1 MREAAARGPSIDITE
16 FERRLRGQQPAKA
29 NERDPLE
36 ELARLLH
43 GNEAAAPADPYREV
57 FAEQAPR
64 RAPSAPP
71 AGPTAQATEPP
82 YYHEDD
88 AFEGDLRES
97 FDHAAPAAAPAQQ
110 QHYHEAVYQQ
120 EAVYH
125 DQNAD
130 WSLDESQAYLD
141 YGAQEHEGQYAAA
154 PAQQQHYHEAVYQQ
168 EAVYHDQNAD
178 WSLDESQAYL
188 DYGAQEHEGQY
199 AAGQDGREGGRRFP
213 KFRLWHAVAG
223 IAALGVASI
232 GWTFAHRSGGS
243 ITPQEIAT
251 IATPDGPAKV
261 PPVDP
266 AAPPKTLRL
275 GIGPVDAP
283 HEPGNGLL
291 PSAEPRKV
299 KTVSVRPDGS
309 VIDNDSAP
317 GADTELALPL
327 TRAAA
332 LLVNSAQAN
341 AAADSA
347 PTVTPRSQAKTAT
360 TPRAAQPARPTPKK
374 VAAALKNPD
383 VNDNDAPATIAA
395 SGSGGAFAV
404 QFAAADSE
412 AEARQLMQQIVG
424 KFGSLF
430 VGRHL
435 GYRYAKVGDKTV
447 YRLRVGNLGKESAVG
462 ICEKVKSA
470 GGNCFVAGN

>member
-97 FDHAAPAAAPAQQ
+97 FDHAAP
-110 QHYHEAVYQQ
+110 
-120 EAVYH
+120 
-125 DQNAD
+125 
-130 WSLDESQAYLD
+130 
-141 YGAQEHEGQYAAA
+141 AAA